1 MTTYVR
7 KEKLRVEDAMS
18 DEHMQ
23 GIENNAIR

>member
-23 GIENNAIR
+23 GTENNAIR

>member
-7 KEKLRVEDAMS
+7 KEKLRVKDAMS

-23 GIENNAIR
+23 GTKNNAIR